1 MSAVTV
7 DVLTHTAHEAGLEG
21 GTLQPLVNGACSFS
35 SLTFKTTSYNLK
47 GKPIHLMASLLVRE
61 RDRLCIVASR
71 LSPPLLVD
79 ARKRQSKEDK
89 SGRAAEAAASV
100 PGQGHSLLPFAPA
113 LLERKLEKVDRE
125 SSRREIDDS
134 LDGLRAYL
142 SALNIRNKCKHPL
155 FLVLRFNSCVGLWY
169 DTALRGD
176 PLADDAS
183 FCAMMREL
191 SSLDGKG
198 TPPNSGATG
207 EPARLAPFV
216 IAIKSLHGAGACHL
230 NCPVQLPS
238 SVSLPHAS
246 SLPST
251 YREVC
256 DHQLTTL
263 RRTYCRLYCSHASGS
278 TPPDI
283 LGGNALL
290 GPPCPL
296 MTQASRPVLIG
307 GPPCACGEFGSGDAS
322 AHTHQRHAAELLA
335 SARQMVL
342 EYQATEVNGDADGG
356 AEVVAADNEC
366 PEREWEAGL
375 LLLAESLALHCA
387 TRSSAEIVAFMRH
400 DEARAAKRHSGVTP
414 GRDHAP
420 GDAPANQAHPTA
432 PALAGEGSL
441 QPG

>member
-1 MSAVTV
+1 
-7 DVLTHTAHEAGLEG
+7 
-21 GTLQPLVNGACSFS
+21 
-35 SLTFKTTSYNLK
+35 
-47 GKPIHLMASLLVRE
+47 MASLLVRE

-263 RRTYCRLYCSHASGS
+263 RRTYCRLYCSHTSNSPLFALTKPRPVKIGIGVGIGVNIGISLTPNPNPNPNPNFKQAP
-278 TPPDI
+278 TPPSV
-283 LGGNALL
+283 AA
-290 GPPCPL
+290 PCG
-296 MTQASRPVLIG
+296 V
-307 GPPCACGEFGSGDAS
+307 CGEHS
-322 AHTHQRHAAELLA
+322 ATK
-335 SARQMVL
+335 
-342 EYQATEVNGDADGG
+342 
-356 AEVVAADNEC
+356 
-366 PEREWEAGL
+366 P
-375 LLLAESLALHCA
+375 
-387 TRSSAEIVAFMRH
+387 
-400 DEARAAKRHSGVTP
+400 
-414 GRDHAP
+414 
-420 GDAPANQAHPTA
+420 
-432 PALAGEGSL
+432 
-441 QPG
+441 